1 MSNQASPGRTFG
13 MTFNSLQPTGG
24 PQGCQKIGG
33 SLYVSYIDPNESE
46 FTGEFLV
53 TVLTSLLEGKTLV
66 INSKMTAGNRTV
78 YEDNNPMNPDGEY
91 GEYSN
96 FSFSFGSTYIEDA
109 DKFVASIGIGS
120 GSVIDTYLI
129 QYNMVVTVSSPIS

>member
-1 MSNQASPGRTFG
+1 
-13 MTFNSLQPTGG
+13 
-24 PQGCQKIGG
+24 
-33 SLYVSYIDPNESE
+33 
-46 FTGEFLV
+46 
-53 TVLTSLLEGKTLV
+53 
-66 INSKMTAGNRTV
+66 MTAGNRTV